1 MIDLDEYENIIAFKA
16 MTDAAYLTAIVDYI
30 KPEYF
35 SNKNISKYF
44 EIIGDFYDKRGKL
57 PTISEI
63 KPYLTTDFL
72 KNDFKKLVAS
82 FKTMDKVFDEAELYE
97 NTEQF
102 LKERATWCRIL
113 DIVENSEQKVKNP
126 AEVLE
131 AFEEIVKVCLTTD
144 QGIEL
149 FRDKDKIVDSI
160 LNEELCMSSGWRW
173 VDENLGGGWQAVGKA
188 LYVFAGQANIGKSIF
203 LGNVAANLAEQGK
216 SVLVI
221 SLEMSELLYA
231 KRIAS
236 NITKI
241 PMNDFKSDPHTLR
254 FALSE
259 EEKRN
264 PDGRIFIKEFP
275 PSTMTPKQISAFIK
289 KMIDSGIH
297 LDAVVIDY
305 LSLLTCDKGTN
316 SYERIKYICE
326 QVRALSYIFKMPFI
340 SAAQLN
346 RGSIDKEKPGMDGL
360 AESLAIAMTADV
372 ILSIFQSEEDMEMG
386 LIRLGMMKNRFGPKG
401 MVQAMRIF
409 FDTLTVKQ
417 SDEEEEVM
425 GDEDLSILER
435 FSND

>member
-1 MIDLDEYENIIAFKA
+1 MIDVDEYENIIAYNA
-16 MTDAAYLTAIVDYI
+16 MTNAAYLTSIVDYV
-30 KPEYF
+30 KAEYF
-35 SNKNISKYF
+35 SNKNIAKYF
-44 EIIGDFYDKRGKL
+44 EIVGDFHDKRGKL
-57 PTISEI
+57 PSISEI

-72 KNDFKKLVAS
+72 KRDFRRLVES
-82 FKTMDKVFDEAELYE
+82 FKTMDKVFDEAELYA

-149 FRDKDKIVDSI
+149 FRDKDKIIESI
-160 LNEELCMSSGWRW
+160 LNEEECMSSGWRW
-173 VDENLGGGWQAVGKA
+173 VDEHLGGGWQTVGKA
-188 LYVFAGQANIGKSIF
+188 LYIFAGQANIGKSIF
-203 LGNVAANLAEQGK
+203 LGNVAANIAEQGK

-221 SLEMSELLYA
+221 SLEMSEILYA

-241 PMNDFKSDPHTLR
+241 PMNDFKTDPHTLR
-254 FALSE
+254 YALDE
-259 EEKRN
+259 EQKKN
-264 PDGRIFIKEFP
+264 PDGKLYIKEFP

-305 LSLLTCDKGTN
+305 VSLLHSDKGTN

-326 QVRALSYIFKMPFI
+326 QIRALSYVFKMPFI
-340 SAAQLN
+340 SAA
-346 RGSIDKEKPGMDGL
+346 
-360 AESLAIAMTADV
+360 
-372 ILSIFQSEEDMEMG
+372 
-386 LIRLGMMKNRFGPKG
+386 
-401 MVQAMRIF
+401 
-409 FDTLTVKQ
+409 
-417 SDEEEEVM
+417 
-425 GDEDLSILER
+425 
-435 FSND
+435 